1 MSWSCP
7 LCKKEFVKQN
17 QYHKCETI
25 PVDVLFRFNDK
36 LLALYSE
43 LIKQTGKLGK
53 IKITTSLKAI
63 SFSRQTCFAILYPK
77 KDSVDIGIFLDSAAD
92 DFVVYKKV
100 PYTKTKTV
108 NWVRIY
114 DTADIK
120 EIKGLMK
127 KAYSIAL

>member
-1 MSWSCP
+1 MPWSCP

-25 PVDVLFRFNDK
+25 PVDVLFKFNHK
-36 LLALYSE
+36 FLALYRE
-43 LIKQTGKLGK
+43 LIKQAGRLGK

-63 SFSRQTCFAILYPK
+63 SLSRQTCFAVLYPK
-77 KDSVDIGIFLDSAAD
+77 KDGVDIGIFLDSAAD

-100 PYTKTKTV
+100 SYTKIKTV